1 MLNSREI
8 KILEFLIKHG
18 DVPENRIL
26 EDNKINKRNFLYN
39 LQNINAFLENMG
51 LKKIERR
58 EKLLYF
64 DITQNLEKIYI
75 VLNNIGKFDQKERI
89 KILEY
94 KLFFDEKL
102 NLKKISEDLEVSKT
116 TIKKDFH
123 ILKNIL
129 SEKNI
134 KILYKNLV
142 MIVLITAMITALGA
156 VYAFTNKSYKSEIN
170 LYGND
175 RVLNEIGETSQYS
188 LNSFDFFLFI
198 KKNSKTLKNTGLS
211 DEKFLKDMSSR
222 LNAQSETNNPTI
234 KVKFSTKSKTEGE
247 EFSKEYVQLATEYL
261 GNKENKFLDTQIK
274 LLEEQY
280 NFITKN
286 TDIRTTKDSLS
297 DTLVSRLAY
306 YRLLKNDTS
315 PVVKLIS
322 LNTKPALSKKI
333 ILAGALF
340 LGLFLGVFA
349 AFIKEFSKT
358 LDWNEIKDKN

>member
-1 MLNSREI
+1 MSNEKQQSINLNI
-8 KILEFLIKHG
+8 I
-18 DVPENRIL
+18 
-26 EDNKINKRNFLYN
+26 
-39 LQNINAFLENMG
+39 
-51 LKKIERR
+51 
-58 EKLLYF
+58 
-64 DITQNLEKIYI
+64 
-75 VLNNIGKFDQKERI
+75 
-89 KILEY
+89 
-94 KLFFDEKL
+94 
-102 NLKKISEDLEVSKT
+102 
-116 TIKKDFH
+116 
-123 ILKNIL
+123 
-129 SEKNI
+129 I
-134 KILYKNLV
+134 KILYKNIV

-222 LNAQSETNNPTI
+222 LNAQSETNDPTI

-306 YRLLKNDTS
+306 YRLLRNDTS